1 MMDAKR
7 VGGVGRKGRE
17 ECWLRA
23 LVFIS
28 AKGYSNGLTSWG
40 SRRLRPRHE
49 AQIPIC
55 ADQIGGL
62 EVEAQERCSMTVVVV
77 VEVGTA

>member
-7 VGGVGRKGRE
+7 IGGVGRKGRE
-17 ECWLRA
+17 ECWLA
-23 LVFIS
+23 CACSLF
-28 AKGYSNGLTSWG
+28 AAEEYSIGLTSWG

-62 EVEAQERCSMTVVVV
+62 EVEAQERCSMTVVV
-77 VEVGTA
+77 EVGTA

>member
-1 MMDAKR
+1 MR
-7 VGGVGRKGRE
+7 RG
-17 ECWLRA
+17 
-23 LVFIS
+23 LVES
-28 AKGYSNGLTSWG
+28 GAKGGSVGCVRLSLFAAEEYSIGLTSWG

-77 VEVGTA
+77 VVVGTA

>member
-1 MMDAKR
+1 MDAKR
-7 VGGVGRKGRE
+7 AGGVGRKRE
-17 ECWLRA
+17 GGVLRLSLFTA
-23 LVFIS
+23 EE
-28 AKGYSNGLTSWG
+28 YSIGLTSWG

-77 VEVGTA
+77 VVVVGTA